1 MRKRLWGLLKRG
13 GSFLVGGIVDSI
25 VSRDTHH
32 KINFG
37 QAVASKLNECEPW
50 NDHYEHSIF
59 VKIDRACKDK
69 DFSTI
74 RAMLAIGAKEGASQ
88 HCLELAEFAI
98 NMLALGIEP
107 EFSLFFS
114 MME

>member
-1 MRKRLWGLLKRG
+1 
-13 GSFLVGGIVDSI
+13 
-25 VSRDTHH
+25 
-32 KINFG
+32 
-37 QAVASKLNECEPW
+37 
-50 NDHYEHSIF
+50 
-59 VKIDRACKDK
+59 
-69 DFSTI
+69 
-74 RAMLAIGAKEGASQ
+74 MLAIGAKEGASQ